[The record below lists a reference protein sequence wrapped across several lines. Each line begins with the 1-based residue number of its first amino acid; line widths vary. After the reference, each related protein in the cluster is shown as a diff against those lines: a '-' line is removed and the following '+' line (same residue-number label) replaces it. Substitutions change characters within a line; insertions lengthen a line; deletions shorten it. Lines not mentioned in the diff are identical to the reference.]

1 MEKIGPNN
9 IVFDTNRVNKTF
21 EVSSSNKDFHTVSFF
36 ISSSA
41 NVQSAPLYQEP
52 TEESSYWN
60 TLNHLFYRPNYQPI
74 VNYSRVENYSRYGSN
89 PIWPNEKKWISDP
102 VSYGVLHQFNDDL
115 PNPQHKNKFGKHGVV
130 LSISSSKYGIG
141 IKPGSFKYHDISTD
155 EFNLR
160 DDGYGN
166 LYDINPTTTSDSYID
181 ADGSLS
187 SSANY
192 VGNIF
197 YEYGIIT
204 ITETGSFKAP
214 ASTAKYYISGGTN
227 YSMSF
232 DSSLDIYSY
241 DYYCTIPGHLYNWTS
256 NPTIFS
262 STGSTIT
269 VNDKDFD
276 AAHYLYADDNYV
288 TQSTTNIKG
297 VFGGERA
304 LIRHE
309 VQHLE
314 NKWNPY
320 ISKIGLYNSKGD
332 LIMYASL
339 PQPIKKIKTEDL
351 TIKVQMD
358 FQT

>member
-115 PNPQHKNKFGKHGVV
+115 PNAQHKNKFGKHGVV

-166 LYDINPTTTSDSYID
+166 LYDINPTTTSD
-181 ADGSLS
+181 
-187 SSANY
+187 
-192 VGNIF
+192 
-197 YEYGIIT
+197 
-204 ITETGSFKAP
+204 
-214 ASTAKYYISGGTN
+214 
-227 YSMSF
+227 
-232 DSSLDIYSY
+232 SLDIYSY